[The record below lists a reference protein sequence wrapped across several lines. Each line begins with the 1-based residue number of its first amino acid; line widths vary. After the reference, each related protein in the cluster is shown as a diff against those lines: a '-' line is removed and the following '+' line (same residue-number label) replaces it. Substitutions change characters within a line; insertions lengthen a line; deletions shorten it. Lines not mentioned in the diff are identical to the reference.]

1 MRGSAVRARAV
12 AARVLL
18 VIGAGLSAALL
29 ACGETRNPIGEEC
42 LRGDDCLSGVC
53 SARTCIA
60 APGLV
65 TGGGPP
71 PSDELPRIPTAE
83 GGAPPMDAQ
92 AEGG

>member
-1 MRGSAVRARAV
+1 MRGAAVARAAR

-18 VIGAGLSAALL
+18 GIGAAFTGLLV

-53 SARTCIA
+53 SSRTCVA

-65 TGGGPP
+65 TGAGPP
-71 PSDELPRIPTAE
+71 PPDELPRIPAGEGGTAPADARAE
-83 GGAPPMDAQ
+83 GG
-92 AEGG
+92 